1 MVANKRD
8 ELVQLGKGLVGRL
21 FVLIKTSHNYAPGH
35 AAMETPVDDL
45 LKTVEEIRRRNEEA
59 LIRVKGHTLYL
70 GDVRLKPDNGAFT
83 SFGFMID
90 EFARQNVGG
99 IGFGDGLTAQ
109 GVQNFIYILRDLE
122 PAGGNDRYSR
132 ILDRMQQLSIAG
144 IEVEAQP
151 EDVPKVPVGRLHLRL
166 EGLKARLLYQRAAEA
181 IAGEMANA
189 AAGKQLRLRSAK
201 RVVQQIIDLMASDE
215 ASLLGTCTPNRNWA
229 GRSHATNVCILS
241 LALGRRLGMSKFTL
255 SELGMAALF
264 HDIGMAGLP
273 EDLREREPALLTGEK
288 RQLLESHPLTGVRN
302 AMRSR
307 GLDSLTSRIVTAAFE
322 HHLLADFSGYPSFP
336 YKWLGLFGRIISIA
350 DRYDLLTTLPQANG
364 VPFPPETALRY
375 LLTQAGKTYDW
386 GLVKLF
392 LGCLGLHPVGSLL
405 QLDSGE
411 LAVVVGNHRDPDRLG
426 HPRVKVIADP
436 QGREVDGVLLD
447 LADPAV
453 GRRIIGTLDPNRHQ
467 IDVSRYLLAG

>member
-8 ELVQLGKGLVGRL
+8 ELVQLGKALIGRL
-21 FVLIKTSHNYAPGH
+21 FVLIKTSQNYALGH
-35 AAMETPVDDL
+35 TALESPVDDL
-45 LKTVEEIRRRNEEA
+45 LKVVDEIRRRNEEA

-70 GDVRLKPDNGAFT
+70 GDVRLKPDGGAFT
-83 SFGFMID
+83 SFGFIID
-90 EFARQNVGG
+90 EFGRQGLGG
-99 IGFGDGLTAQ
+99 IGFGDGVTAKGLQ
-109 GVQNFIYILRDLE
+109 QFIYILRDLE
-122 PAGGNDRYSR
+122 PGTGNDRYSR
-132 ILDRMQQLSIAG
+132 ILDRMQQLSIVG
-144 IEVEAQP
+144 IEVESQP
-151 EDVPKVPVGRLHLRL
+151 EEAPKVPVGSMHLRL
-166 EGLKARLLYQRAAEA
+166 EGLKARILYQRAAEA
-181 IAGEMANA
+181 IAGELANA

-229 GRSHATNVCILS
+229 SRSHATNVCILS
-241 LALGRRLGMSKFTL
+241 LVLGRRLGMSKFTL

-273 EDLREREPALLTGEK
+273 EDLREYDPALLSGER
-288 RQLLESHPLTGVRN
+288 RQQLESHPLAGVRN
-302 AMRSR
+302 ALRSR
-307 GLDSLTSRIVTAAFE
+307 GLDSLTSRIVTGAFE
-322 HHLLADFSGYPSFP
+322 HHLLADFSGYPRYP
-336 YKWLGLFGRIISIA
+336 YKRLGLFGRIISIA
-350 DRYDLLTTLPQANG
+350 DRYDMLTTLPQANG

-375 LLTQAGKTYDW
+375 LLTQAGKGYDW

-411 LAVVVGNHRDPDRLG
+411 LAVVLANHRDPDRLG

-436 QGREVDGVLLD
+436 QGREVDGAVLD
-447 LADPAV
+447 LADPAL
-453 GRRIIGTLDPNRHQ
+453 GRRVVGTLDPNRHQ